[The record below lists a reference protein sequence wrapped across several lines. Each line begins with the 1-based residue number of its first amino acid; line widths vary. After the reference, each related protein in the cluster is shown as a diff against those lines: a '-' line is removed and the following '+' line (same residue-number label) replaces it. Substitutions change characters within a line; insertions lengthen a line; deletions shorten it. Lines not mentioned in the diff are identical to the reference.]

1 MKMLSKITRKFQVL
15 MIYLEMLIRGGNM
28 ISAEKSALMSLR
40 DKVVVALTH
49 LETFL
54 DSGK

>member
-1 MKMLSKITRKFQVL
+1 MKMLSRITRKFQVL

-28 ISAEKSALMSLR
+28 ISAEKSAPMSPR
-40 DKVVVALTH
+40 DKVAVALTH

-54 DSGK
+54 DLGK